1 MMALK
6 AARAFTGRPKIA
18 KCEGAYHGSYD
29 YAEVSLDPTPEAW
42 GRNAPVSVAYARGTP
57 DNVLAD
63 VVTIPFNDAEAA
75 VSLIREHGPELAC
88 VLVDPMPNRAG
99 LAPADKA
106 YLEALRQITRE
117 VGALLIFDEVI
128 TFRLGYRGAQGL
140 WNIDPDLT
148 TLGKIIGGG
157 FPVGAIAGRKE
168 FMAVFDP
175 RSGKPALPHGGTFSA
190 NPVTMRAG
198 LAAMELLDEAAF
210 ARLDAIG
217 EAVRA
222 GINEAFRRNGV
233 PGGTVGLGSLL
244 KIHFADRPIRD
255 YRSAYLTEQEAQ
267 RQAIFNRG
275 LAQSGRAGR
284 GLRIDG
290 AVDADDRCRYRYDR
304 RGGVGCAGGGIGLG
318 LTNVNQRKPFC
329 QQERMSPKI
338 DPITRSVVQHRL
350 SSIVKEMGE
359 AMLRTSYSQ
368 ILNSSRD
375 FSLAICDTSGR
386 LIAQADHIPVH
397 VGALPWATLAVE
409 ERFKD
414 VRPGDVI
421 LLNDPY
427 HGGSHLPDLTA
438 FVPIFDGERRLLWTI
453 VRAHQSDIGGATH
466 GGYNPAATE
475 IWQEGLRVPPIK
487 LYEAGRL
494 RDDLLDLL
502 ALNIR
507 NPREF
512 RGDLAAMVG
521 AAHLGERRLSRL
533 FAEFG
538 APVVEAAV
546 ETILDAAEAQTRAVV
561 STWKD
566 GVFYGEAFLDDD
578 GHGRSDIRIAAKVTK
593 TGSDI
598 EVDLSDSDPQS
609 TSFVNSSHANMQAAV
624 VMAFA
629 YLIDADIPKNA
640 GALRPLK
647 VIAKQGHHRLGR
659 SGPPGDALHQPSLER
674 DRGRPSSRR
683 CRPRVRT
690 APWRDGAAASG
701 SRSRG
706 EDPRTGRNFIWH
718 MFQARPGGGAS
729 SGGDGWS
736 SIGEWHTV
744 GGIKFGSIEVAE
756 VRFPLHFRH
765 HEFRAG
771 SGGDGQFRGGLGVAL
786 DLVLETAKPALA
798 NTAGD
803 GVRAWPVRNAWRRRR
818 RSSRLPPD
826 LADRAPRVL
835 RTKEVGI
842 EIRPRRLP
850 RNTFV
855 RRRRLG
861 AAGAAIAARPSAR
874 PRTGTHTEQRRDG
887 AGFPM
892 MFTIGIDVGG
902 TYTDLVA
909 IDESGKTV
917 FAKSPSTPADQ
928 SVGVMAGLEELARR
942 LKLTRAE
949 MLGRDR
955 PGGSRHHGC
964 DQCPAGAKRRQG
976 RAAHHRGP
984 SRRHRDA
991 RRPQRTTAT
1000 ICVRR
1005 RRNRWC
1011 RASGVLASRNGSRP
1025 MATS

>member
-1 MMALK
+1 
-6 AARAFTGRPKIA
+6 
-18 KCEGAYHGSYD
+18 
-29 YAEVSLDPTPEAW
+29 
-42 GRNAPVSVAYARGTP
+42 
-57 DNVLAD
+57 
-63 VVTIPFNDAEAA
+63 
-75 VSLIREHGPELAC
+75 
-88 VLVDPMPNRAG
+88 
-99 LAPADKA
+99 
-106 YLEALRQITRE
+106 
-117 VGALLIFDEVI
+117 
-128 TFRLGYRGAQGL
+128 
-140 WNIDPDLT
+140 
-148 TLGKIIGGG
+148 
-157 FPVGAIAGRKE
+157 
-168 FMAVFDP
+168 
-175 RSGKPALPHGGTFSA
+175 
-190 NPVTMRAG
+190 
-198 LAAMELLDEAAF
+198 
-210 ARLDAIG
+210 
-217 EAVRA
+217 
-222 GINEAFRRNGV
+222 
-233 PGGTVGLGSLL
+233 
-244 KIHFADRPIRD
+244 
-255 YRSAYLTEQEAQ
+255 
-267 RQAIFNRG
+267 
-275 LAQSGRAGR
+275 
-284 GLRIDG
+284 
-290 AVDADDRCRYRYDR
+290 
-304 RGGVGCAGGGIGLG
+304 
-318 LTNVNQRKPFC
+318 
-329 QQERMSPKI
+329 MSIKI

-350 SSIVKEMGE
+350 SSIVIEMGE

-375 FSLAICDTSGR
+375 FSLAICDTRCR

-409 ERFKD
+409 ERFND
-414 VRPGDVI
+414 VRSGDVI

-502 ALNIR
+502 ALNVR
-507 NPREF
+507 NPRDF

-546 ETILDAAEAQTRAVV
+546 ETILDAAEQETREVI

-578 GHGRSDIRIAAKVTK
+578 GHGRNDIRITAKVTK

-624 VMAFA
+624 AMAFA
-629 YLIDADIPKNA
+629 YLIDADIPKNS
-640 GALRPLK
+640 GCLRALK
-647 VIAKQGHHRLGR
+647 VVAKQGTIVWAD
-659 SGPPGDALHQPSLER
+659 P
-674 DRGRPSSRR
+674 GRPVTLCTSHPSNEIVEAIVKALSASCPDRAMAGWSRR
-683 CRPRVRT
+683 FRI
-690 APWRDGAAASG
+690 AIQ
-701 SRSRG
+701 G

-803 GVRAWPVRNAWRRRR
+803 GARYGPCGMLGGEDGVPHDY
-818 RSSRLPPD
+818 RLIS
-826 LADRAPRVL
+826 ADRAPRML

-842 EIRPRRLP
+842 EIFPGDCFEIRSSGGGGWGPPARRSPHDRQRDSEQGLLQKS
-850 RNTFV
+850 V
-855 RRRRLG
+855 
-861 AAGAAIAARPSAR
+861 
-874 PRTGTHTEQRRDG
+874 TEQ
-887 AGFPM
+887 
-892 MFTIGIDVGG
+892 
-902 TYTDLVA
+902 
-909 IDESGKTV
+909 
-917 FAKSPSTPADQ
+917 
-928 SVGVMAGLEELARR
+928 
-942 LKLTRAE
+942 
-949 MLGRDR
+949 
-955 PGGSRHHGC
+955 GS
-964 DQCPAGAKRRQG
+964 
-976 RAAHHRGP
+976 
-984 SRRHRDA
+984 
-991 RRPQRTTAT
+991 
-1000 ICVRR
+1000 
-1005 RRNRWC
+1005 
-1011 RASGVLASRNGSRP
+1011 
-1025 MATS
+1025 